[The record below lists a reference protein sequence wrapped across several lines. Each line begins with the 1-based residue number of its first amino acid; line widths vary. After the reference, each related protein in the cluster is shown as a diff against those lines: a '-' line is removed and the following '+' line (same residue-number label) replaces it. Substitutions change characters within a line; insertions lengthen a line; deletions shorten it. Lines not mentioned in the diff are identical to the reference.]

1 MGQIASREWWAA
13 AGVRALRT
21 GAQALASLIGTGAV
35 GILDLD
41 WPQMLGVTAT
51 AMVLSLL
58 TSLAGLPEVG
68 EGQGDSDAVA

>member
-68 EGQGDSDAVA
+68 EGQGGADAVA

>member
-1 MGQIASREWWAA
+1 MIASKEWWAA